1 MEPARWP
8 LQPSDQSDSRLPI
21 PTIGAPV
28 ASLGNVHTFAA
39 AGASL
44 RFGWDLPSDCG
55 PPRVRPSLP
64 GTDFFNPTAG
74 FGWYLFAGAEGR
86 AVAHDIFLDGNT
98 FTDSHSVDREPFVA
112 DLQVGL
118 AVTFRALRIALTQV
132 YRTPEFEER
141 DRVQRFTALSLS
153 MRW

>member
-1 MEPARWP
+1 MPVSRWAMSIPSQPQVHHCDSVGTCPRITGRRASAR
-8 LQPSDQSDSRLPI
+8 R
-21 PTIGAPV
+21 
-28 ASLGNVHTFAA
+28 FA
-39 AGASL
+39 
-44 RFGWDLPSDCG
+44 R
-55 PPRVRPSLP
+55 
-64 GTDFFNPTAG
+64 
-74 FGWYLFAGAEGR
+74 
-86 AVAHDIFLDGNT
+86 DIFIDGNT

-118 AVTFRALRIALTQV
+118 ALTFRALRIALTQV